1 MFTDG
6 HHFMLSDLSPASS
19 YSLTVQPANA
29 VGMGPASMIDIN
41 TMEDG
46 ECSNNKFIS
55 DFKYF
60 LENTAKNEFYCTQC
74 SEYPIPWL
82 FQLIRTSLSCDF
94 NFSTLISLEIYIFR
108 NYLNSKLV

>member
-46 ECSNNKFIS
+46 ECSNILGL
-55 DFKYF
+55 Y
-60 LENTAKNEFYCTQC
+60 
-74 SEYPIPWL
+74 
-82 FQLIRTSLSCDF
+82 
-94 NFSTLISLEIYIFR
+94 
-108 NYLNSKLV
+108 